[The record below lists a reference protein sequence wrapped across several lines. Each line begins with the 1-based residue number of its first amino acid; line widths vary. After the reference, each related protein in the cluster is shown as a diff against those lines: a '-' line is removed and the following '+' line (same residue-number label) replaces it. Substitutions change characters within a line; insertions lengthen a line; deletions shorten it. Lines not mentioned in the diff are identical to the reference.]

1 MSMGKQLCACSVC
14 RMQSIIFCIIITCPL
29 IDPEVTPEI
38 LKQNQIKVMQL
49 ISLPHL
55 LPILRSTP
63 ELLSREELDRVADEH
78 HSIIE
83 RTGYLLQFVQKKG
96 QKGVDKFLQCIREE
110 KEYPGH
116 REILNLLEGPPP
128 DIPPRAPILDI
139 IDEKLDEIAS
149 QINMTTF
156 LTAMT
161 NAGTISVNTYMDVSN
176 PQRTPRENL
185 MRLLRAI
192 EKKGT
197 AGFIKFV
204 QCFQQA
210 DAPPAHEHLAKLLL
224 EEGMVLATNLV
235 PRLLLPSL

>member
-1 MSMGKQLCACSVC
+1 MAYQPL
-14 RMQSIIFCIIITCPL
+14 IIFIVCSLDPL
-29 IDPEVTPEI
+29 VTPDI

-63 ELLSREELDRVADEH
+63 ELFSQEELDRVADEH

-96 QKGVDKFLQCIREE
+96 QRGIDKFLHCIREE
-110 KEYPGH
+110 KESPGH
-116 REILNLLEGPPP
+116 REILDLLEGPPP

-139 IDEKLDEIAS
+139 LDEKLDEIAS

-156 LTAMT
+156 LSAMT
-161 NAGTISVNTYMDVSN
+161 TTGTISVNTYMDVSN
-176 PQRTPRENL
+176 PQRTPQENL

-192 EKKGT
+192 EKSGT
-197 AGFIKFV
+197 AGFISFV

-210 DAPPAHEHLAKLLL
+210 DAPPAHEHLAKMLL
-224 EEGMVLATNLV
+224 EEGEMAARDLV
-235 PRLLLPSL
+235 RIIGRWLLLFLMHNILSF